1 MDVHGFSPMQ
11 VIIIQSLGEKDE
23 CDVIKLLDQTT
34 EPANNSTFH
43 GEPFKKM

>member
-1 MDVHGFSPMQ
+1 MDVHGLSPMQ

-34 EPANNSTFH
+34 DPN
-43 GEPFKKM
+43 